1 MTGNKPTKK
10 LLLKDV
16 IQWIEENKENTKA
29 LIKIKKTAHLILK
42 TKSVQ
47 IVDTSSGIEINKFI
61 GIFSKTINPTISF
74 WHSGIRKA
82 SEDLIKKFVY
92 DKAEKMALYA
102 ISLFGT
108 QYAPV
113 ITNPSLLKEKLSQLM
128 SYRTKE
134 NSGDRKGGIDEI

>member
-29 LIKIKKTAHLILK
+29 LTKIKKTAHLILK

-47 IVDTSSGIEINKFI
+47 IVDTSGGIEINKFI

-74 WHSGIRKA
+74 GHSGIRKA
-82 SEDLIKKFVY
+82 SEDLIKKFGY

-128 SYRTKE
+128 SYRIKE
-134 NSGDRKGGIDEI
+134 NGGDRKGGIDEI